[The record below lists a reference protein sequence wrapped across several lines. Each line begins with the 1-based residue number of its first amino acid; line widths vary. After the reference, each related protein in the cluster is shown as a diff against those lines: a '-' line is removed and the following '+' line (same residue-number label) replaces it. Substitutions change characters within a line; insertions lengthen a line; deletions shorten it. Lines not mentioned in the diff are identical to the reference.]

1 MDRAEKRKLVDALRS
16 DLNEAGVIVVAHYKG
31 LAVSD
36 VEHLRRNIRNAG
48 ASVRV
53 AKNRLVK
60 IAATGTPYESLSSF
74 MRGPTLLAYSAD
86 PIAAPKVVVE
96 FAKAYEHMS
105 IVGGVMGS
113 SLLDAQGIQ
122 SLAALPSLDVLRAKL
137 IGLLSEPAGRIAR
150 LLQTPS
156 ENVARVLLA
165 YASRSGDA
173 AA

>member
-36 VEHLRRNIRNAG
+36 VERLRRDIRNVG

-60 IAATGTPYESLSSF
+60 IAAEGTTYESLSSF

-96 FAKAYEHMS
+96 FAKSHEHMS
-105 IVGGVMGS
+105 IIGGVMGS
-113 SLLDAQGIQ
+113 SVLNEQGVR
-122 SLAALPSLDVLRAKL
+122 SLASLPSLDVLRAKL
-137 IGLLSEPAGRIAR
+137 VGLLSQPAGLVVR

-156 ENVARVLLA
+156 ENLARVFSALA
-165 YASRSGDA
+165 AHSGHIA
-173 AA
+173 A

>member
-1 MDRAEKRKLVDALRS
+1 VDRAEKRKLVDALRS
-16 DLNEAGVIVVAHYKG
+16 DLNEAGVIIVAHYKG

-36 VEHLRRNIRNAG
+36 VERLRRDIRKAG

-60 IAATGTPYESLSSF
+60 IAATGTAYESLSSF

-96 FAKAYEHMS
+96 FAKTHEHMA

-113 SLLDAQGIQ
+113 FLLNEQGVR

-137 IGLLSEPAGRIAR
+137 VGLLSEPAGRVAR
-150 LLQTPS
+150 LIQTPS
-156 ENVARVLLA
+156 GNLARVFSA
-165 YASRSGDA
+165 YAARSGEMA
-173 AA
+173 A